1 MYLLDISDIVST
13 YLMLKVD
20 FPSNVD
26 EMWKVLGT
34 FTDGNVNEGTNLSPC
49 FINMSKVTAATF
61 QKPNIKNI
69 NNLHKL
75 Q

>member
-26 EMWKVLGT
+26 ERFLGT